1 MDEELR
7 NRLRGSSPRRSF
19 IDQPAFRRQPLPAQP
34 RPSYQMAQS
43 TPRQPLQPVAQPS
56 QTATQPLQPVA
67 QPAQPTYYSPP
78 PAEVNDIPTAAL
90 ALEPTET
97 VRRPKVGFK
106 LFHKRAAIIGSLIL
120 VVFLVGFG
128 LYNFVLA
135 HSAFASNSLPVL
147 KTGLSKPDFIP
158 LVPEGEP
165 QLAHVNYSKSFNKAH
180 DSYTFKDLY
189 LGVPIQ
195 LSEQPMPSNN
205 SPVLSSTQVI
215 SSLAK
220 QYKATTPISFK
231 GGTAYVSST
240 QNQIVIFSYK
250 GLLVFIQ
257 PSMNIVPSAWTPYL
271 DKLYQP

>member
-19 IDQPAFRRQPLPAQP
+19 IDQSAFRRQPLPAQP
-34 RPSYQMAQS
+34 RPSYQPVQS
-43 TPRQPLQPVAQPS
+43 TPRQPLQPVAQP
-56 QTATQPLQPVA
+56 A
-67 QPAQPTYYSPP
+67 QPGYYSSP
-78 PAEVNDIPTAAL
+78 PAEVNDIPPTVL
-90 ALEPTET
+90 DPEPINTFKQ
-97 VRRPKVGFK
+97 PKTGFK

-147 KTGLSKPDFIP
+147 KTGLSKPDFMP

-165 QLAHVNYSKSFNKAH
+165 QLAHVNYAKSFNKAH

-205 SPVLSSTQVI
+205 SPVLTSTQVI

-220 QYKATTPISFK
+220 QYKATTSISFK
-231 GGTAYVSST
+231 GGTAYVGSS

-257 PSMNIVPSAWTPYL
+257 PSMNIVPSAWTSYI

>member
-34 RPSYQMAQS
+34 RPSYQPVQS
-43 TPRQPLQPVAQPS
+43 TPRQPLQAVAQPS
-56 QTATQPLQPVA
+56 QPTTQLLQAV
-67 QPAQPTYYSPP
+67 AQPTYYSPP
-78 PAEVNDIPTAAL
+78 PAEVNEIPPAAL
-90 ALEPTET
+90 TPEPTKT
-97 VRRPKVGFK
+97 VRRPKTGFK
-106 LFHKRAAIIGSLIL
+106 LFHKKTVFIGSMIL
-120 VVFLVGFG
+120 AVFLVGFG

-147 KTGLSKPDFIP
+147 KTGLSKPDFMP

-165 QLAHVNYSKSFNKAH
+165 QLAHVNYAKSFNKAH

-205 SPVLSSTQVI
+205 SPVLTSTQVI

-231 GGTAYVSST
+231 GGTAYVSSS
-240 QNQIVIFSYK
+240 QNRIVIFSYK